1 MTGHVAP
8 VRGTAGV
15 KEQDA
20 VPLMADRY
28 VAVPVN
34 QAIDWHR
41 AELSVDSL
49 FNPFSR
55 TPTVYQANLEAL
67 DVDNFFNRNSR
78 CSRVHI
84 PAHDVCRIS
93 FKHVEQV
100 RVNQIP
106 GMQYHVNGIEDIFYQ
121 AVEKGPRFR
130 MVKARGMKLD
140 EVFEGLVD
148 GIKGVTVGAII
159 LGLAVTLGIVERHG
173 GNIRVS
179 SQPATGTNFTIW
191 LPITDS

>member
-15 KEQDA
+15 KEQDT

-34 QAIDWHR
+34 QAIDWQR

-106 GMQYHVNGIEDIFYQ
+106 GMQYHVNRIEDIFYQ
-121 AVEKGPRFR
+121 AVKKGPRFR
-130 MVKARGMKLD
+130 GIGKVGIGK
-140 EVFEGLVD
+140 D
-148 GIKGVTVGAII
+148 GY
-159 LGLAVTLGIVERHG
+159 
-173 GNIRVS
+173 
-179 SQPATGTNFTIW
+179 SQGQ
-191 LPITDS
+191 ITDK